1 MRDGDSTAAA
11 LAALAW
17 QIEAGADEAIDI
29 APADRFAVSAAV
41 AAGNSSPAEAS
52 PFAAPNNAGIT
63 EHGAED
69 SAPASPRTRLADAGN
84 SPALLRNAAEGAPPT
99 NRSRANAA
107 MADTPAHA
115 LARAARSLEE
125 LREALMAFDGC
136 PLKDTATNLVF
147 ADGNPE
153 SRVMIVGEAPGA
165 DEDRDGRPFV
175 GVSGQ
180 LLDRMLAQIGL
191 DRSSVYITNI
201 IFWRPPG
208 NRQPTTGEV
217 AACLPFVERH
227 IELANPE
234 ILLLAGGASAKTLLA
249 RNEGIMRLR
258 GRWFLYESIGMSRPI
273 PALPTFHPAFL
284 LRQPAQK
291 REAWRDLLTLSEKL
305 GELAHH

>member
-1 MRDGDSTAAA
+1 
-11 LAALAW
+11 
-17 QIEAGADEAIDI
+17 
-29 APADRFAVSAAV
+29 
-41 AAGNSSPAEAS
+41 
-52 PFAAPNNAGIT
+52 
-63 EHGAED
+63 
-69 SAPASPRTRLADAGN
+69 LADAGG
-84 SPALLRNAAEGAPPT
+84 SPILVRPTTATAPH
-99 NRSRANAA
+99 
-107 MADTPAHA
+107 ADTPAHA
-115 LARAARSLEE
+115 LARAARSLDE

-147 ADGNPE
+147 ADGNPS

-191 DRSSVYITNI
+191 DRTSVYITNI

-208 NRQPTTGEV
+208 NRQPTTAEV

-227 IELANPE
+227 IELANPS

-258 GRWFLYESIGMSRPI
+258 GRWFLYESTGMSRPI

-291 REAWRDLLTLSEKL
+291 REAWRDLLALSEKL
-305 GELAHH
+305 GELAQSQGERATPPM

>member
-1 MRDGDSTAAA
+1 MNPPDSQRDA

-17 QIEAGADEAIDI
+17 QVEAGADEAIE
-29 APADRFAVSAAV
+29 PGPVDRFVPPAAT
-41 AAGNSSPAEAS
+41 AA
-52 PFAAPNNAGIT
+52 AARPK
-63 EHGAED
+63 
-69 SAPASPRTRLADAGN
+69 LADAQPQTAMVARARPRFGKVTV
-84 SPALLRNAAEGAPPT
+84 AAPPPGIE
-99 NRSRANAA
+99 AIGG
-107 MADTPAHA
+107 TPGHV
-115 LARAARSLEE
+115 LARSARNLEE
-125 LREALMAFDGC
+125 LRDALNAFDGC

-153 SRVMIVGEAPGA
+153 ARVMIVGEAPGA
-165 DEDRDGRPFV
+165 DEDRVGRPFV

-180 LLDRMLAQIGL
+180 LLDRMLAQVGL
-191 DRSSVYITNI
+191 DRTSVYIANI

-227 IELANPE
+227 IELVNPDL
-234 ILLLAGGASAKTLLA
+234 LLLAGGASAKTLLA

-258 GRWFLYESIGMSRPI
+258 GRWHLYESTGMSRPV

-291 REAWRDLLTLSEKL
+291 RESWHDLLALREKL
-305 GELAHH
+305 DQLAHP

>member
-1 MRDGDSTAAA
+1 MRDGDSTAAV

-29 APADRFAVSAAV
+29 VPADRFAVA
-41 AAGNSSPAEAS
+41 AEA
-52 PFAAPNNAGIT
+52 PVRVEPTLAAPNRAAAT
-63 EHGAED
+63 SDHAALRDDEPPQTAR
-69 SAPASPRTRLADAGN
+69 PRLADAAPGPVLLRAAP
-84 SPALLRNAAEGAPPT
+84 PALV
-99 NRSRANAA
+99 
-107 MADTPAHA
+107 DTPAHS
-115 LARAARSLEE
+115 LARAARSLDE

-165 DEDRDGRPFV
+165 DEDRAGKPFV
-175 GVSGQ
+175 GISGQ
-180 LLDRMLAQIGL
+180 LLDRMLAPIGL
-191 DRSSVYITNI
+191 DRTSVYITNI

-208 NRQPTTGEV
+208 NRQPTTAEV

-227 IELANPE
+227 IELANPDV
-234 ILLLAGGASAKTLLA
+234 LMLTGGASAKTLLA

-258 GRWFLYESIGMSRPI
+258 GRWFLYESTGMSRPI

-291 REAWRDLLTLSEKL
+291 REAWRDLLALSEKL
-305 GELAHH
+305 GELAHP

>member
-1 MRDGDSTAAA
+1 MSLNDSQRAA

-17 QIEAGADEAIDI
+17 QLEAGADEAIGTVPVDRFAPPAI
-29 APADRFAVSAAV
+29 AAAPADV
-41 AAGNSSPAEAS
+41 PA
-52 PFAAPNNAGIT
+52 
-63 EHGAED
+63 
-69 SAPASPRTRLADAGN
+69 PRPKLADALPQTPMAAPARPRFGRVMPTAPAPGIEAIGGTPGHVLAQAARN
-84 SPALLRNAAEGAPPT
+84 LDELRDALL
-99 NRSRANAA
+99 
-107 MADTPAHA
+107 
-115 LARAARSLEE
+115 
-125 LREALMAFDGC
+125 AFDGC

-153 SRVMIVGEAPGA
+153 ARVMIVGEAPGA
-165 DEDRDGRPFV
+165 DEDRVGRPFV

-191 DRSSVYITNI
+191 DRTSVYITNV

-227 IELANPE
+227 IELVNPDV
-234 ILLLAGGASAKTLLA
+234 LLLAGGASAKTLLA
-249 RNEGIMRLR
+249 RNEGIMRMR
-258 GRWFLYESIGMSRPI
+258 GRWHLYESTGMSRPV

-291 REAWRDLLTLSEKL
+291 RESWHDLLALREKL
-305 GELAHH
+305 DQIAHP

>member
-29 APADRFAVSAAV
+29 APADRFALAATDR
-41 AAGNSSPAEAS
+41 AS
-52 PFAAPNNAGIT
+52 PEPAPPAAPILSPNGGI
-63 EHGAED
+63 AAMD
-69 SAPASPRTRLADAGN
+69 DAAAARVRLADTGG
-84 SPALLRNAAEGAPPT
+84 SPHLVRPT
-99 NRSRANAA
+99 PASVLH
-107 MADTPAHA
+107 ADTPAHT
-115 LARAARSLEE
+115 LARAARSLDE

-147 ADGNPE
+147 ADGNPS

-191 DRSSVYITNI
+191 DRTSVYITNI

-208 NRQPTTGEV
+208 NRQPTTAEV

-258 GRWFLYESIGMSRPI
+258 GRWFLYESTGMSRPI

-291 REAWRDLLTLSEKL
+291 REAWRDLLALSEKL
-305 GELAHH
+305 GELAQS

>member
-1 MRDGDSTAAA
+1 MRDGDSTAAT

-29 APADRFAVSAAV
+29 VPADRFAVAAEAPARVEPAV
-41 AAGNSSPAEAS
+41 AAPDR
-52 PFAAPNNAGIT
+52 AALHDDEPPQIAR
-63 EHGAED
+63 
-69 SAPASPRTRLADAGN
+69 PRLADAGPGPIPLRTAP
-84 SPALLRNAAEGAPPT
+84 PALV
-99 NRSRANAA
+99 
-107 MADTPAHA
+107 DTPAHS
-115 LARAARSLEE
+115 LARAARSLDE

-147 ADGNPE
+147 ADGNPA

-191 DRSSVYITNI
+191 DRTSVYITNI

-208 NRQPTTGEV
+208 NRQPTTAEV

-258 GRWFLYESIGMSRPI
+258 GRWFLYESTGMSRPI

-291 REAWRDLLTLSEKL
+291 REAWRDLLALSEKL
-305 GELAHH
+305 GELAQP

>member
-1 MRDGDSTAAA
+1 MSMNDSSRAA

-17 QIEAGADEAIDI
+17 QIEAGADEAISDRPI
-29 APADRFAVSAAV
+29 DRFAAAIVEPAQPV
-41 AAGNSSPAEAS
+41 ARP
-52 PFAAPNNAGIT
+52 
-63 EHGAED
+63 
-69 SAPASPRTRLADAGN
+69 RLADAQT
-84 SPALLRNAAEGAPPT
+84 PAPIVAPP
-99 NRSRANAA
+99 
-107 MADTPAHA
+107 PARLRLGKVVPVPDPATGGGGPGHA
-115 LARAARSLEE
+115 LAQAARTLEE

-136 PLKDTATNLVF
+136 PLKDTATSLVF
-147 ADGNPE
+147 ADGNAE
-153 SRVMIVGEAPGA
+153 ARVMIIGEAPGA
-165 DEDRDGRPFV
+165 DEDRAGKPFV

-191 DRSSVYITNI
+191 DRTSVYISNI

-208 NRQPTTGEV
+208 NRQPTTAEV

-227 IELANPE
+227 IELVNPD

-258 GRWFLYESIGMSRPI
+258 GRWHLYESTGMSRPV

-291 REAWRDLLTLSEKL
+291 REAWRDLLALREKL
-305 GELAHH
+305 DQLTHG

>member
-1 MRDGDSTAAA
+1 MNLDDSQRAA

-17 QIEAGADEAIDI
+17 QLEAGADEAIETGPI
-29 APADRFAVSAAV
+29 DRFAPPPATAV
-41 AAGNSSPAEAS
+41 
-52 PFAAPNNAGIT
+52 
-63 EHGAED
+63 
-69 SAPASPRTRLADAGN
+69 APASRPRLADALPQTPMAAPVRPRLGKVVPTAPIPGIEAIGGTPGHVLAQAARN
-84 SPALLRNAAEGAPPT
+84 LDELRDALL
-99 NRSRANAA
+99 
-107 MADTPAHA
+107 
-115 LARAARSLEE
+115 
-125 LREALMAFDGC
+125 AFDGC

-153 SRVMIVGEAPGA
+153 AHVMIVGEAPGA

-191 DRSSVYITNI
+191 DRTSVYITNI

-208 NRQPTTGEV
+208 NRQPTTSEV

-227 IELANPE
+227 IELVNPDV
-234 ILLLAGGASAKTLLA
+234 LLLAGGASAKTLLA
-249 RNEGIMRLR
+249 RTEGIMRMR
-258 GRWFLYESIGMSRPI
+258 GRWHLYESTGMSRPV

-291 REAWRDLLTLSEKL
+291 RESWHDLLALREKL
-305 GELAHH
+305 DQMAHP